1 MILRDSL
8 ESLRSMNTETAF
20 IYAAEL
26 SQEYN
31 LDASILALMLRPED
45 QMPVDVLISCL
56 KSFINEHFEDFT
68 WKQDYSIQVTS
79 TGLRIFA
86 WEFKNELHSL
96 IMLESM
102 YNELVDLITL
112 KSADV
117 EVDVPT
123 LESRIEALQGNYKE
137 RLIYYGILEDDT
149 PIIPIPVVDDI
160 NENNARFSSAIWF
173 KEIQKQS
180 ILLAG
185 CGGIGSY
192 VAFLLSRMNPASIY
206 LYDDDIVE
214 TVNMAGQ
221 LYSMSDVGKYK
232 VDAIASSMANFSLYK
247 SIYAVRERFTS
258 ETPPLDIMISG
269 FDNMQARKIFFKSW
283 IDHVSSKPKEE
294 RKNCLYIDG
303 RLAAEDLQVFCLRGD
318 DITNIVKYKNTQLFS
333 DEEADEA
340 LCSYKQTTYMAN
352 LIGSFIVNLF
362 TNFVA
367 NKIIDG
373 MRELPY
379 MISYSGDTMKFNMEY

>member
-1 MILRDSL
+1 MILTDSA
-8 ESLRSMNTETAF
+8 ESLRNMNTATAL
-20 IYAAEL
+20 IYAADL

-45 QMPVDVLISCL
+45 QMPVDVLVNCL
-56 KSFINEHFEDFT
+56 KSFTNEHFEDFT
-68 WKQDYSIQVTS
+68 WRQDYSIQVTS

-232 VDAIASSMANFSLYK
+232 VDAIANKMAQYSLYK

-367 NKIIDG
+367 NKIVDG

-379 MISYSGDTMKFNMEY
+379 IISYSGDTMKFNMEY

>member
-1 MILRDSL
+1 MILEDSL
-8 ESLRSMNTETAF
+8 SSMSDTSINA
-20 IYAAEL
+20 YAATL
-26 SQEYN
+26 SQEHN
-31 LDASILALMLRPED
+31 LNARFLMQMLKIED
-45 QMPVDVLISCL
+45 QMPIDVLISCL
-56 KSFINEHFEDFT
+56 KSFINEHFDDFT
-68 WKQDYSIQVTS
+68 WRQDYSIQVTS
-79 TGLRIFA
+79 NGLKIFA
-86 WEFKNELHSL
+86 WEYEGEMHSTIVNESA
-96 IMLESM
+96 
-102 YNELVDLITL
+102 YNDLVDLITL

-117 EVDVPT
+117 EVDLPT

-137 RLIYYGILEDDT
+137 RLIYYGILENDA
-149 PIIPIPVVDDI
+149 PIIPIPAIDDV

-192 VAFLLSRMNPASIY
+192 IAFLLSRMNPASIY
-206 LYDDDIVE
+206 LYDDDVVE

-221 LYSMSDVGKYK
+221 LYSVSDVGKYK
-232 VDAIASSMANFSLYK
+232 VDAIANKMAQYSLYK
-247 SIYAVRERFTS
+247 SVFAIRERFTS

-318 DITNIVKYKNTQLFS
+318 DITNIVEYKNTQLFS

-367 NKIIDG
+367 NKIVDG
-373 MRELPY
+373 IRELPY
-379 MISYSGDTMKFNMEY
+379 MISYSGDTMKFNMKY

>member
-1 MILRDSL
+1 MILEDSL
-8 ESLRSMNTETAF
+8 LDMSDADTNV
-20 IYAAEL
+20 YAAGL
-26 SQEYN
+26 SQECN
-31 LDASILALMLRPED
+31 LDARLLVQMLKIED
-45 QMPVDVLISCL
+45 QIPVDVLASCL

-68 WKQDYSIQVTS
+68 WRQDYSIQVTS
-79 TGLRIFA
+79 TGLRLFV
-86 WEFKNELHSL
+86 WEYRGEMHSTIINESA
-96 IMLESM
+96 
-102 YNELVDLITL
+102 YNDLVDLITL

-123 LESRIEALQGNYKE
+123 LESRIGALQDVYKE
-137 RLIYYGILEDDT
+137 RLIYYGILEDDA
-149 PIIPIPVVDDI
+149 PIIPVPTIDDVD
-160 NENNARFSSAIWF
+160 ENNARFSSAIWF
-173 KEIQKQS
+173 KEIQKQN

-192 VAFLLSRMNPASIY
+192 VAFLLSRMCPASIY
-206 LYDDDIVE
+206 LYDDDTVE

-221 LYSMSDVGKYK
+221 LYSVSDVGKYK
-232 VDAIASSMANFSLYK
+232 VDAMANSMANFSLYK
-247 SIYAVRERFTS
+247 SIYAIRERFTS

-283 IDHVSSKPKEE
+283 VDHVASKPEEE
-294 RKNCLYIDG
+294 RKNCLFIDG

-318 DITNIVKYKNTQLFS
+318 DTVNIVKYKNTQLFS

-367 NKIIDG
+367 NKIVDG